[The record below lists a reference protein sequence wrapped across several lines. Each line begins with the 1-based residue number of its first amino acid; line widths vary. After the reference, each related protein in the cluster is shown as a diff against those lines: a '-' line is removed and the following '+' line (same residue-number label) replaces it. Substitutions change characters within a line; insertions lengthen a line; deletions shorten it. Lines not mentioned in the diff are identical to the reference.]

1 MPLASALVSVVTI
14 GFIGCAVVEA
24 GAQTTPGNDPAEF
37 ILPLERLSN
46 EASMPFAVFGQVV
59 DNKHPQWGR
68 YESSLAKFPSTQ
80 DCLLP
85 AARTSVGW
93 NLSAF
98 DWASFKDHQD
108 IEVCVF
114 RVATSLETPER
125 MRAWLLDQ
133 GYQVSGP
140 TPITPNVTG
149 NGPNDSDLGLSGILA
164 ADEFEARVRFRRS
177 FNPWPY
183 LLAWIF
189 PSPPHHR
196 DHALNFTYSG
206 QGRIVAIQSSRRGG

>member
-1 MPLASALVSVVTI
+1 
-14 GFIGCAVVEA
+14 VEA
-24 GAQTTPGNDPAEF
+24 GAQTTPGNDPAKF

-46 EASMPFAVFGQVV
+46 EALMPFAVFGQVV

-114 RVATSLETPER
+114 RVATSLDTPER

-133 GYQVSGP
+133 GYQVIGP
-140 TPITPNVTG
+140 TVLNPNVTG
-149 NGPNDSDLGLSGILA
+149 KGPNDNEVGIEGILIA
-164 ADEFEARVRFRRS
+164 EEFEARVRFRRDQ
-177 FNPWPY
+177 NPLPY
-183 LLAWIF
+183 ILEWLF

-196 DHALNFTYSG
+196 DHALAIQYGGN
-206 QGRIVAIQSSRRGG
+206 GRILSIQSRRRGG